1 VQSQAQR
8 NGKANSVTLASV
20 SGLDSDLLSQS
31 TSVPTP
37 GSDTFGNTGSNS
49 LEVRWLPSMPLL
61 NKRNTPP
68 VAGIGILYSEELDQI
83 FHVFE
88 TGNLNQSINSCCRQQ
103 ASALAQ
109 DPSCRISWYESTD
122 VTEINQLLLTL
133 RAVSVEKAGNG
144 ANETFAKAG

>member
-1 VQSQAQR
+1 MP
-8 NGKANSVTLASV
+8 
-20 SGLDSDLLSQS
+20 GLDSDLLTQS

-37 GSDTFGNTGSNS
+37 GSVTISNTGSAA

-61 NKRNTPP
+61 NKRSTPS

-88 TGNLNQSINSCCRQQ
+88 TEDLNQSINSCCRQQ

-109 DPSCRISWYESTD
+109 DPSCRICWYESTD
-122 VTEINQLLLTL
+122 SDERKRLLIAL
-133 RAVSVEKAGNG
+133 SES
-144 ANETFAKAG
+144 AKAKFAAAG